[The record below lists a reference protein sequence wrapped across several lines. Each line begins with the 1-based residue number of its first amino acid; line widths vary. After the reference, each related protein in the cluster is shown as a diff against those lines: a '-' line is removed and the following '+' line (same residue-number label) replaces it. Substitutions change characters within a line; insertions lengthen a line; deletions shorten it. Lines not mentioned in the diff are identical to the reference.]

1 MTDDW
6 RQETPDEAVVEPEIH
21 DDEIVLP
28 APADPPPLLA
38 APLSKLDQRLV
49 DLAHAIATYPDAAV
63 NYVTRG
69 ELYLHLG
76 EFALAAADLRQGLAL
91 AQAEMD
97 ARAWGIVAQ
106 AMQERALKGLEQ
118 AERRLKRS
126 NAVL

>member
-6 RQETPDEAVVEPEIH
+6 RQETPDEAVVEPEAEE
-21 DDEIVLP
+21 DLFLP
-28 APADPPPLLA
+28 EPADPPPLPA
-38 APLSKLDQRLV
+38 SPLGKIDQRLY

-69 ELYLHLG
+69 ELYLHLD
-76 EFALAAADLRQGLAL
+76 EPALAAADLRQGLAL
-91 AQAEMD
+91 AQAEID

>member
-6 RQETPDEAVVEPEIH
+6 RQETPDEAVVEPEVV
-21 DDEIVLP
+21 DELTLP
-28 APADPPPLLA
+28 EPADPPPLLA
-38 APLSKLDQRLV
+38 APLGKIDQRLH

-76 EFALAAADLRQGLAL
+76 EPALAAADLRQGLAL